1 MSYYIHS
8 ASSQPYLLKE
18 KESGLR
24 WIADPGP
31 PSLESLEEEIRV
43 LRFKMEQMYMEKPS
57 FNNEAILEISRL
69 LDDKIYQYLE
79 MDKGRNG

>member
-1 MSYYIHS
+1 MSYYFQS
-8 ASSQPYLLKE
+8 ASNQPYLLKE

-31 PSLESLEEEIRV
+31 PSLEALEEEIRE
-43 LRFKMEQMYMEKPS
+43 LRSKMEQMYLEKLS

-79 MDKGRNG
+79 LDKGRNR